1 MFSRASSSLLIFTLN
16 YRLLSIFLLNQSLK
30 DPSQDSTRSFKLA
43 RALCE
48 NFTFFLVPGQVMT
61 AQAAVEAVLSA
72 ATPREDTKQ
81 ANCEEESVEGEPQTK
96 RQALGMDF
104 TSLVKEV
111 VFDDQQVPRFEGVLC
126 ARNHHVPLCK
136 KRVLSVFSLINVIS
150 N

>member
-1 MFSRASSSLLIFTLN
+1 
-16 YRLLSIFLLNQSLK
+16 
-30 DPSQDSTRSFKLA
+30 
-43 RALCE
+43 
-48 NFTFFLVPGQVMT
+48 MT

-72 ATPREDTKQ
+72 ATSREDTKQ

-126 ARNHHVPLCK
+126 AITYPYA
-136 KRVLSVFSLINVIS
+136 KREFSLS
-150 N
+150 FPSLM